1 MVSGEGPLAITFCD
15 CGRIMGVRAMNHKTQ
30 RHLKRKFAVAAVA
43 IFALTVFLGSCSSSD
58 NKSSSTTSSV
68 VGNVLPPVVLSPT
81 NTSATVKVGTVVTFN
96 MGEPQ
101 GGGKFVAVSETPS
114 VFKVTSEGRVEGGV
128 TYNAGGEAVAKGKT
142 TVSVSFRGSMNGMGT
157 PTNFTITVE

>member
-1 MVSGEGPLAITFCD
+1 
-15 CGRIMGVRAMNHKTQ
+15 MNTAAKSLTVTKDRKSS
-30 RHLKRKFAVAAVA
+30 RHLKRKFALAAVA
-43 IFALTVFLGSCSSSD
+43 IFALTVALGSCSSSD
-58 NKSSSTTSSV
+58 DKSSTTSSSV
-68 VGNVLPPVVLSPT
+68 IGNVLPPVILTPT

-96 MGEPQ
+96 MGEPE

-128 TYNAGGEAVAKGKT
+128 TYNAGGEAIAKGKS